1 LNLAVATAW
10 TRRDVLRKHR
20 VVTKKMTY
28 DNGDTSIPVN
38 TGLKRIY
45 SFEVSPTSVTGKKV
59 DYATVA
65 GGTITVV
72 AADPLAPCYLTVT
85 AYGI

>member
-1 LNLAVATAW
+1 MAVATAW
-10 TRRDVLRKHR
+10 TRRSIAGRNVN
-20 VVTKKMTY
+20 VVQKRMTY
-28 DNGDTSIPVN
+28 DNGDTSITVA
-38 TGLKRIY
+38 TGFKKIY
-45 SFEVSPTSVTGKKV
+45 SFDVSPTSVTTKKV

-72 AADPLAPCYLTVT
+72 AADPLAPCYIEVT